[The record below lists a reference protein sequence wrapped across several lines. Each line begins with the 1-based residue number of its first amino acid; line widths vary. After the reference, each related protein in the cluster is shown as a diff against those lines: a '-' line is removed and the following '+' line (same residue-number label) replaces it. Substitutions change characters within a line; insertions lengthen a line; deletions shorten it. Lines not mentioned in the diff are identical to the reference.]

1 VKVDAITTSAREKI
15 EAAGGKVEMIE
26 KTPMRP
32 KFVAKDGSKREPGT
46 PRRRGGKKA
55 RAAKAGGEAPKA

>member
-46 PRRRGGKKA
+46 
-55 RAAKAGGEAPKA
+55 